1 MFRSRRQFLKYAIA
15 LPSLSFAAASCVSK
29 QQSSKQSITETKPV
43 ATSLQADDQLIKIR
57 IAYPSGMNG
66 QIAKTMEKAE
76 IAKRHNLDA
85 TFKFFQYGPPMMEA
99 LASNDIDTAIVGLT
113 ASINYLSRNPQKA
126 SIIAYLG
133 NSTYSLMVPKT
144 SNIKS
149 EKDLRGKRVAV
160 SFGSD
165 SHLDLLKLL
174 DDLKL
179 NPKSDVEL
187 LNTPPNELQL
197 AFEREFADAA
207 IIRQPQSLK
216 MQEKNGA
223 QIIKTWPSRFVAL
236 TRSDYLDQNPQVKGR
251 YIQSLRESILYISTH
266 KSQASEWFAEQIRTD
281 PEVIRRVSDEDPN
294 YKATKLED
302 ISVELTDPIKMLLE
316 EWGNLSYQYG
326 FIKNKVDWNWQ

>member
-1 MFRSRRQFLKYAIA
+1 MFKSRRHFVKYAII
-15 LPSLSFAAASCVSK
+15 LPSLSFAAVSCTSK
-29 QQSSKQSITETKPV
+29 QQTNSQSIVGTKSGAASPQD
-43 ATSLQADDQLIKIR
+43 TDRSIKIR

-66 QIAKTMEKAE
+66 QIAKAMEKAE
-76 IAKRHNLDA
+76 IAKKHSLDA

-113 ASINYLSRNPQKA
+113 ASINYLSRNPKKA
-126 SIIAYLG
+126 SLVAYLG

-144 SNIKS
+144 SSIKS
-149 EKDLRGKRVAV
+149 EKDLRGKRIAV

-174 DDLKL
+174 SDLKL

-207 IIRQPQSLK
+207 IIRQPQSTK

-223 QIIKTWPSRFVAL
+223 QIIRTWPSRFVAL
-236 TRSDYLDQNPQVKGR
+236 VRSDYLERNPLAKEK
-251 YIQSLRESILYISTH
+251 YIQSLRESILYVATN
-266 KSQASEWFAEQIRTD
+266 KSQVSEWFAEQIRTD
-281 PEVIRRVSDEDPN
+281 PAVIRQVSEEDPN
-294 YKATKLED
+294 YKVTKLED
-302 ISVELTDPIKMLLE
+302 VSVELTDSIKTLLE
-316 EWGNLSYQYG
+316 EWARLSYQYG
-326 FIKNKVDWNWQ
+326 LIKTKVEWNWQ